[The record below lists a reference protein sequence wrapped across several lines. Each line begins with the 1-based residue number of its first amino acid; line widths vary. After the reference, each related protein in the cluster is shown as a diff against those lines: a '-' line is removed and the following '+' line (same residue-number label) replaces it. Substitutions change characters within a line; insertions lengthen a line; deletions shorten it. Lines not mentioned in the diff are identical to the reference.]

1 MKSGMVG
8 LVVAAFGI
16 IAEPF
21 APPTAPSGFW
31 ESADSYIYY
40 TEESAVFNGEESGVA
55 YFETADGN
63 VWAAYVYD
71 SDLQVGESVMLT
83 FENSETAHE
92 FYSAQEYGWESVTR
106 SSARI
111 VSIE

>member
-8 LVVAAFGI
+8 LVIAALGI

-21 APPTAPSGFW
+21 APVSAPSGYW

-40 TEESAVFNGEESGVA
+40 TVESATFEQESDGVA
-55 YFETADGN
+55 YFETSDGN

-106 SSARI
+106 SSAKI
-111 VSIE
+111 ISIE